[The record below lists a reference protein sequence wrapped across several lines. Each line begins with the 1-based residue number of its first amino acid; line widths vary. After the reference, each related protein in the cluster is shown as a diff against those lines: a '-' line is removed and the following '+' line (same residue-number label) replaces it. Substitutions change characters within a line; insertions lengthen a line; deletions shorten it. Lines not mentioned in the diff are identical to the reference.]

1 MAKKENDNEFEDLND
16 NTGDINEAD
25 DSFGLPDINYEPI
38 DRSEEAEESKPA
50 EEEVVEEEAAEDQ
63 AFMYAQRSEEES
75 GDTDE
80 SSSESS
86 EENIF
91 GTVEENDVVE
101 EVTEVDVT
109 SETESEEKAYVPGS
123 YTPKESNSSN
133 VGAIIAIILVIIL
146 AGVGIWYFMY
156 ERPRQA
162 EIAQQEQAEK
172 DRIAAEQR
180 EEAAR
185 EAAERE
191 RQAQEEAARLAEEQR
206 LAEEAQNAGDGTI
219 ETISART
226 GRYYVIVAS
235 AIDGDLAMDY
245 ATKLAAEG
253 NSVKIIQPYGKVLY
267 HRVAVSNMESLAE
280 AESRANELKEAY
292 GEGVWVM
299 KY

>member
-1 MAKKENDNEFEDLND
+1 MAKKDNDSEFEDLND

-38 DRSEEAEESKPA
+38 DRSEEAEETKPA
-50 EEEVVEEEAAEDQ
+50 EEEAVEDQ
-63 AFMYAQRSEEES
+63 PFMYAQRPE
-75 GDTDE
+75 DE
-80 SSSESS
+80 PAADITPDSS

-91 GTVEENDVVE
+91 GTVEENESVE
-101 EVTEVDVT
+101 EAAAEVAV
-109 SETESEEKAYVPGS
+109 SNEGEEEEKAYVPGS
-123 YTPKESNSSN
+123 YTPKKSSNSN
-133 VGAIIAIILVIIL
+133 VGAIIGIILVIIL
-146 AGVGIWYFMY
+146 AGFGIWYFLY
-156 ERPRQA
+156 EQPRKA

-172 DRIAAEQR
+172 DRIAAQQR

-185 EAAERE
+185 AAAERD
-191 RQAQEEAARLAEEQR
+191 RLAQEEAARLAEEQR
-206 LAEEAQNAGDGTI
+206 LAEESQNAGDGTI

-245 ATKLAAEG
+245 AKKLAAEG

-267 HRVAVSNMESLAE
+267 HRVAVRNMETLAE
-280 AESRANELKEAY
+280 AESRMDELKEAY

>member
-1 MAKKENDNEFEDLND
+1 MAKKDNDSEFEDLND

-38 DRSEEAEESKPA
+38 DRSEEAEETKPA
-50 EEEVVEEEAAEDQ
+50 EEEAVEDQ
-63 AFMYAQRSEEES
+63 PFMYAQRPE
-75 GDTDE
+75 DE
-80 SSSESS
+80 PAADITPDSS

-91 GTVEENDVVE
+91 GTVEENESVE
-101 EVTEVDVT
+101 EAAAEVAV
-109 SETESEEKAYVPGS
+109 SNEGEEEEKAYVPGS
-123 YTPKESNSSN
+123 YTPKESSNSN
-133 VGAIIAIILVIIL
+133 VGAIIGIILVIIL
-146 AGVGIWYFMY
+146 AGFGIWYFLY
-156 ERPRQA
+156 EQPRKA

-172 DRIAAEQR
+172 DRIAAQQR

-185 EAAERE
+185 AAAERD
-191 RQAQEEAARLAEEQR
+191 RLAQEEAARLAEEQR
-206 LAEEAQNAGDGTI
+206 LAEESQNAGDGTI

-245 ATKLAAEG
+245 AKKLAAEG

-267 HRVAVSNMESLAE
+267 HRVAVRNMETLAE
-280 AESRANELKEAY
+280 AESRMDELKEAY